1 MTSQQWDD
9 RYSGDELVWTS
20 TPNQFLVAE
29 AGGLRPERAVDLAC
43 GEGRN
48 SIWLAEQGWEV
59 TGIDFSPVGLAKAKR
74 FADLWG
80 VKVTWIEA
88 DMEEW
93 VPPQDGFDLVT
104 MLYLQLP
111 QPARSRAISSAANAV
126 APGGTLVIVAHD
138 LEILT
143 HGIGGPQDPDVLY
156 QVSEVTEAAID
167 AGLTIGRAEQAVR
180 VVDTDIGPREALDTV
195 VTARRL
201 PRGDPRPGLNEG

>member
-29 AGGLRPERAVDLAC
+29 AVGLRPGRAVDLAC

-59 TGIDFSPVGLAKAKR
+59 TGIDFSPVGLAKATR

-80 VKVTWIEA
+80 VKVTWTEAYIE
-88 DMEEW
+88 DW
-93 VPPQDGFDLVT
+93 VPPRDGFDLVA

-111 QPARSRAISSAANAV
+111 QPARSRAISSAASAV

-138 LEILT
+138 LENLT
-143 HGIGGPQDPDVLY
+143 GGYGGPQDPDVLY
-156 QVSEVTEAAID
+156 RVSDVTEAAVD
-167 AGLTIGRAEQAVR
+167 AGLTIDRAEEAVR

-195 VTARRL
+195 VTGQRHL
-201 PRGDPRPGLNEG
+201 GEDPPTWSR

>member
-29 AGGLRPERAVDLAC
+29 AGGLRPGRAVDLAC

-80 VKVTWIEA
+80 VRVTWTEAAIE
-88 DMEEW
+88 DW
-93 VPPQDGFDLVT
+93 VPPQDGFDLVA

-111 QPARSRAISSAANAV
+111 QPARSRAISAAASAV

-138 LEILT
+138 LENLT
-143 HGIGGPQDPDVLY
+143 RGFGGPQDPDVLY
-156 QVSEVTEAAID
+156 RVSDVTEAAVD
-167 AGLTIGRAEQAVR
+167 AGLTIDRAEQAVR
-180 VVDTDIGPREALDTV
+180 LVDTDIGPREALDTV
-195 VTARRL
+195 VTARRP
-201 PRGDPRPGLNEG
+201 PRGGPPTWSR